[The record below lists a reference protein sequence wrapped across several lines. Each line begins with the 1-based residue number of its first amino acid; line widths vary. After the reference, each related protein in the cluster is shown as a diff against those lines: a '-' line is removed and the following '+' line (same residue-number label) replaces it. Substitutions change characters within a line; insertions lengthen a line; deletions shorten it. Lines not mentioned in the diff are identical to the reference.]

1 MAEFVS
7 RGTLEP
13 VLLEA
18 TQDSR
23 AESVLLN
30 VDQVAERLG
39 TPTRFVRRLIAERRI
54 GFCRIGRYVRITD
67 SDLATFVESG
77 HVPPAV
83 TPGSAVGSMESGYRS
98 PNDEGGLPSPGRSRR
113 R

>member
-13 VLLEA
+13 VLQDA

-23 AESVLLN
+23 AEGVLLN

-67 SDLATFVESG
+67 SDVAAFIEAAR
-77 HVPPAV
+77 VPPAV
-83 TPGSAVGSMESGYRS
+83 TSLRVSVDAKETDVAG
-98 PNDEGGLPSPGRSRR
+98 
-113 R
+113 